1 MAEEQSIVVL
11 LAIPDMYV
19 FPHLP
24 TAAAS
29 FKKRRQLMFS
39 QDETNVRKLRELCLR
54 WNKAASDAGFAGS
67 EYIDSPERVF
77 QRVTESRSLLIG
89 VIHRYATTTEAAGK
103 EER

>member
-1 MAEEQSIVVL
+1 
-11 LAIPDMYV
+11 MYV